1 MSSTFPLLAPM
12 QGTEHQQIAGVQLD
26 IARAGSARV
35 KRVIYPAGFHWSTH
49 IKPIVGTDFCM
60 HAHVGFLAHGQIHI
74 EFPDGC
80 RMEFTAPQAVVIEP
94 GHDGWV
100 VGNEPAVLIEFDFE
114 GKTAHMCGMPDRH
127 AHDGSMAQK
136 LATSQGSFKV
146 QGDHWVHSHGAPR
159 GNVAGGQ
166 CGQQE

>member
-1 MSSTFPLLAPM
+1 MGCAGLISVKSEASFVPAFQQEDIAMSAPDSLLAPM

-26 IARAGSARV
+26 IARAGTARV
-35 KRVIYPAGFHWSTH
+35 KRVIYPTGFHWSTH
-49 IKPIVGTDFCM
+49 IKPVVGTDYCM

-80 RMEFTAPQAVVIEP
+80 RKEFTAPQVVVIEP

-114 GKTAHMCGMPDRH
+114 GDTARACGMADC
-127 AHDGSMAQK
+127 
-136 LATSQGSFKV
+136 
-146 QGDHWVHSHGAPR
+146 HSHGDSAKKS
-159 GNVAGGQ
+159 
-166 CGQQE
+166 

>member
-1 MSSTFPLLAPM
+1 VHTLEDIAMSDANRLLAPM

-26 IARAGSARV
+26 IAHAGAARV

-49 IKPIVGTDFCM
+49 IKPVVGTDYCM

-80 RMEFTAPQAVVIEP
+80 RMEFAAPQAVVIEP

-114 GKTAHMCGMPDRH
+114 GNTASKCGVPDC
-127 AHDGSMAQK
+127 
-136 LATSQGSFKV
+136 
-146 QGDHWVHSHGAPR
+146 HSHD
-159 GNVAGGQ
+159 
-166 CGQQE
+166 